1 MPAIFTSSHPISSSA
16 HQIVRLHASRLDSGI
31 LLSSKSNT
39 KPRLM
44 QRCTHQQ
51 SNRALIFR
59 LTSSLTAGSLAARRG
74 CAGHTTPMCPG
85 VGLTIARALVGAGRG
100 LAGGLGLTD
109 GLGLTGG
116 LATSGAG
123 VSLSATLGTSGGRIR
138 SRLVAFIV
146 VMAYSYPSIRSG
158 RSKNIST

>member
-44 QRCTHQQ
+44 QSSTHQQ
-51 SNRALIFR
+51 SNRALISR
-59 LTSSLTAGSLAARRG
+59 LTSSLTLGSLAARLG
-74 CAGHTTPMCPG
+74 SVFHTTPICPG

-100 LAGGLGLTD
+100 LAGGLGLTG
-109 GLGLTGG
+109 GLG
-116 LATSGAG
+116 ASDAG

-158 RSKNIST
+158 RPKNIST